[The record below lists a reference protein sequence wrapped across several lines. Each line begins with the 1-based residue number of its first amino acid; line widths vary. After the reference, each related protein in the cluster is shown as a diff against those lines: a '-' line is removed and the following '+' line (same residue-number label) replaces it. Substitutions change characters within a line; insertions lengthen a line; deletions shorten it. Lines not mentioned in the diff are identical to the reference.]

1 MIRGLLIRQLFILSE
16 GFLWAVILVIGGLA
30 LRDIYTSPVATAAG
44 GHGVGQSEA
53 SPIRLAKSVDDR
65 ANYDSILKSKIFF
78 PAAAYVHGKKP
89 SKKPEP
95 PKPPVNPETTETKL
109 PLVLKGAVA
118 LGATSPFSSAIIDVK
133 QPVLGQK
140 VFFIGDE
147 VIDNVFLLEI
157 IKDEVLLDNKRANR
171 HEILK
176 YELDISGKSSKNNI
190 NTLDMANRPLAE
202 TAPQRRV
209 RASGQQLVNL
219 RRNEITA
226 QLEADYEK
234 LASTIDVEEVRDDDG
249 NLKGLTTGDI
259 ESIGSLNQLGFKNG
273 DVLVSINNEKVT
285 GQGQIT
291 SLANKYRNATIVR
304 VGILRGGQSMNMT
317 YRIGQ

>member
-1 MIRGLLIRQLFILSE
+1 MIRGLLIRQLFILAE
-16 GFLWAVILVIGGLA
+16 ALLWALILIIGGLT
-30 LRDIYTSPVATAAG
+30 LRDVYSSPVATAADG
-44 GHGVGQSEA
+44 QGVGPSEA
-53 SPIRLAKSVDDR
+53 SPIHLAKSVGDR
-65 ANYDSILKSKIFF
+65 ANYDSILASKIFG
-78 PAAAYVHGKKP
+78 PAAAYVHGKKAP
-89 SKKPEP
+89 VKAPTPE
-95 PKPPVNPETTETKL
+95 PPVNPETTETKL

-118 LGATSPFSSAIIDVK
+118 LGATNPFSSAIIEVN
-133 QPVLGQK
+133 QQGLAQK

-147 VIDNVFLLEI
+147 VIDRVFLLEVF
-157 IKDEVLLDNKRANR
+157 KDEVLLDNKRANR
-171 HEILK
+171 HETLK
-176 YELDISGKSSKNNI
+176 YELDISGKSSKNNVKS
-190 NTLDMANRPLAE
+190 LQMANRPLAE

-219 RRNEITA
+219 HRSEITA

-259 ESIGSLNQLGFKNG
+259 ESISSLQQLGFRNG
-273 DVLVSINNEKVT
+273 DILVSINNEKVT

-304 VGILRGGQSMNMT
+304 VGILRGGKPMNMT